1 MKPFDRWYA
10 KNRESLLKQ
19 RREKYRTDPQ
29 FRQAALSRSARQ
41 RANRQKPSDD
51 KPFGFGE
58 VAELLGVSTVT
69 LRTWKRKDYYPEPSR
84 HGKAV
89 VFSAEQVNLL
99 KTLRSVFVKHGWNM
113 RDDAAKEELEST
125 IRLIYANWS

>member
-10 KNRESLLKQ
+10 KNREKLLKA
-19 RREKYRTDPQ
+19 RREKYRSDPQ

-51 KPFGFGE
+51 KPFTFGE
-58 VAELLGVSTVT
+58 VAEILEVSTVT
-69 LRTWKRKDYYPEPSR
+69 LRAWKRKDYFPEPSR
-84 HGKAV
+84 HGTKV
-89 VFSAEQVNLL
+89 VFSGEQVNLL
-99 KTLRSVFVKHGWNM
+99 RALRSVFVKYGWNM
-113 RDDAAKEELEST
+113 RDDAAKAELEST